1 MVMNKLIL
9 TGCLSFLLFSAAD
22 THAQTI
28 NSQQAKFK
36 VETIADGL
44 SYPWSMSFI
53 PGNGYLVTERDGRLW
68 HVGQTG
74 EKTEIKGVPDV
85 QSQGQ
90 GGLLEIALSPDFE
103 KDNLVYL
110 SYAGGTRFE
119 FNTELARAKLD
130 LKTNTLSDLK
140 VIFKAEP
147 KMSGGNHF
155 GGKILF
161 LPDGTLLLTLG
172 ERNRKD
178 EAQKTN
184 HHLGKIVRLNR
195 DGSIPQDNP
204 FVGKADFK
212 PEIFT
217 YGNRNVQG
225 IALQPGTNR
234 IWEHEHGPK
243 GGDEV
248 NILKPGANYGWPA
261 ITYGVNYTG
270 FKITDKTQMPGMEQP
285 VIHWTP
291 SIAPSGMAFYDGDH
305 FPQWKGDIFVGALAG
320 THLRRLEVKGDK
332 ITGQEVLLADMEE
345 RIRDV
350 RNGPDGYIYLLTD
363 SVDGRLIRLSPAP

>member
-1 MVMNKLIL
+1 MKKFIL
-9 TGCLSFLLFSAAD
+9 TSFLSLSFFMPGD
-22 THAQTI
+22 IFAQVVT
-28 NSQQAKFK
+28 SQQEKFR
-36 VETIADGL
+36 VETVTDGL
-44 SYPWSMSFI
+44 SYPWSVAFL
-53 PGNGYLVTERDGRLW
+53 PGGDFLVTERDGKLW
-68 HVGQTG
+68 RIGKAG
-74 EKTEIKGVPDV
+74 KKTEIAGIPEV
-85 QSQGQ
+85 QAQGQ

-103 KDNLVYL
+103 KDSLIYL
-110 SYAGGTRFE
+110 SYAGGTRFS
-119 FNTELARAKLD
+119 FNTELATARLD
-130 LKTNTLSDLK
+130 LKNHTLSDLK

-147 KMSGGNHF
+147 KISGGNHF

-161 LPDGTLLLTLG
+161 LDDGTLLLTLG
-172 ERNRKD
+172 ERNRK
-178 EAQKTN
+178 EKAQETD

-195 DGSIPQDNP
+195 DGTVPEDNP
-204 FVGKADFK
+204 FTGKEGFR
-212 PEIFT
+212 PETYT

-225 IALQPGTNR
+225 IALQPGTGR

-270 FKITDKTQMPGMEQP
+270 FKITDKTEAPGMEQP

-291 SIAPSGMAFYDGDH
+291 SIAPSGMTFYDGDR

-320 THLRRLEVKGDK
+320 THLRRLEVRDDK
-332 ITGQEVLLADMEE
+332 IIAQEVLLADMEE

-350 RNGPDGYIYLLTD
+350 RTGPDGYIYLLTD
-363 SVDGRLIRLSPAP
+363 SHDGRLIRLSPAD

>member
-1 MVMNKLIL
+1 MNKFIL
-9 TGCLSFLLFSAAD
+9 TSCLSLLLLSATD
-22 THAQTI
+22 TQAQTI

-36 VETIADGL
+36 IETIADGL
-44 SYPWSMSFI
+44 SYPWSVAFI
-53 PGNGYLVTERDGRLW
+53 PDNGYLVTERDGRLW
-68 HVGQTG
+68 HINQAGK
-74 EKTEIKGVPDV
+74 KTEIKGVPDV
-85 QSQGQ
+85 QAQGQ
-90 GGLLEIALSPDFE
+90 GGLLEIAISPDFT

-110 SYAGGTRFE
+110 SYAGGTRFD
-119 FNTELARAKLD
+119 FNTELAHAKLD
-130 LKTNTLSDLK
+130 LKTHTLSDLK
-140 VIFKAEP
+140 IIFKADP

-155 GGKILF
+155 GGKVLF

-195 DGSIPQDNP
+195 DGTIPQDNP
-204 FVGKADFK
+204 FIGKEGFK

-291 SIAPSGMAFYDGDH
+291 SIAPSGMAFYDGEH
-305 FPQWKGDIFVGALAG
+305 FPQWKGDIFIGALAG
-320 THLRRLEVKGDK
+320 THLRRLEVKDDK
-332 ITGQEVLLADMEE
+332 ITAQEVLLEDMEE

-363 SVDGRLIRLSPAP
+363 SVDGRLIRLSPAR